1 MKFHQTQYIYLAWA
15 AHSDEIFYFFSNKYI
30 FDTHWRVKSPVM
42 SVLSVVLLINHGFG
56 TVEARWWQKQS
67 KTDFSIRVCRVN
79 S

>member
-42 SVLSVVLLINHGFG
+42 SVLSVVLSVNKPWIWDCGSQMM
-56 TVEARWWQKQS
+56 A
-67 KTDFSIRVCRVN
+67 KTK
-79 S
+79 